1 MGYKLDNNMKT
12 PLCTKALAMTK
23 KIENTLVKNQF
34 IIQTKDF
41 NIVILKILNLSKKN
55 GITMRR
61 TAQYDP
67 YGNAIAEGIN
77 RILKYE

>member
-41 NIVILKILNLSKKN
+41 NIVILKIPNLPRK
-55 GITMRR
+55 R
-61 TAQYDP
+61 
-67 YGNAIAEGIN
+67 E
-77 RILKYE
+77 